1 MPQRLDEFT
10 EGNLAVL
17 IEIKVSD
24 ELENL
29 VWILAKLDGDSS
41 KVVIIDEARSVTIEQ
56 LKDDPV
62 CLKVLVR
69 RHLLLN
75 FVGHTEDRVIWL
87 HFYNSVSLFIFEIF
101 VSSFL
106 ERRISK
112 CVSDILGQVNWIL
125 FSSLLLIDLSDHL
138 VATFSIFIKYFH
150 GISFAFISDVAFD
163 VLIDCMVRC

>member
-24 ELENL
+24 KLENL
-29 VWILAKLDGDSS
+29 VWILAKLDRDSS

-75 FVGHTEDRVIWL
+75 FVGHTEDRVI
-87 HFYNSVSLFIFEIF
+87 
-101 VSSFL
+101 
-106 ERRISK
+106 
-112 CVSDILGQVNWIL
+112 
-125 FSSLLLIDLSDHL
+125 
-138 VATFSIFIKYFH
+138 
-150 GISFAFISDVAFD
+150 
-163 VLIDCMVRC
+163 